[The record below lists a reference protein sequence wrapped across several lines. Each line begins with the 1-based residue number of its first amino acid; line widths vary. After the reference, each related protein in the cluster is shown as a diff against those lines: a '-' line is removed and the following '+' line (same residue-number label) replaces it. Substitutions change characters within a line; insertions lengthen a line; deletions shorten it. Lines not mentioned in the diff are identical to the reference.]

1 MRNNWFQRY
10 LLPGFIVQSAVIA
23 GAYGSGKELEQFFLG
38 HGPVGGLLGMTVTM
52 VIFSVVLMAA
62 YEFSRKFQLFD
73 YRSFSKA
80 LLGRA
85 WPIYEILYVLMLILV
100 ISIVG
105 AVSGDIL
112 HDTFGLPAYVGV
124 AGIMILIAIVV
135 FFGSSMVEKVLAV
148 WSLVLFG
155 TYLTFL
161 VWHLVQNGEQIAH
174 NMASV
179 EVGAGWLKSGIAYSG
194 YNLSTVPALIF
205 CIRHLRKRSDA
216 IIAGAL
222 AGPLAMLPAMLFFV
236 AMIGQYDVLI
246 AAGDDG
252 PLPITVLMGALR
264 GAEFFVYLFPIVL
277 FGTFVETG
285 VALIHGVNERLSHT
299 FAEKGIRM
307 PDWMRPVVALVILFT
322 AVVLGDAIGLTG
334 LVAQGYGTIT
344 WGFLLVFILPLLTYG
359 VWLIYSSEHG
369 SRIGKPG

>member
-161 VWHLVQNGEQIAH
+161 VWHLVQNGENAPG
-174 NMASV
+174 N
-179 EVGAGWLKSGIAYSG
+179 
-194 YNLSTVPALIF
+194 
-205 CIRHLRKRSDA
+205 
-216 IIAGAL
+216 
-222 AGPLAMLPAMLFFV
+222 
-236 AMIGQYDVLI
+236 
-246 AAGDDG
+246 
-252 PLPITVLMGALR
+252 
-264 GAEFFVYLFPIVL
+264 
-277 FGTFVETG
+277 
-285 VALIHGVNERLSHT
+285 
-299 FAEKGIRM
+299 
-307 PDWMRPVVALVILFT
+307 
-322 AVVLGDAIGLTG
+322 VVLCRNDRSVRRPDCCGG
-334 LVAQGYGTIT
+334 
-344 WGFLLVFILPLLTYG
+344 
-359 VWLIYSSEHG
+359 
-369 SRIGKPG
+369 